1 LFIIL
6 KKIGLVIMK
15 RLNIDLGERSYD
27 ILIGRDILS
36 KVGEFIS
43 NQLEVSRSIIIT
55 HPSVRKLFGEKVE
68 SGLTLA
74 GYSPSFIEIPEGETS
89 KSLQQVELVYDR
101 LLEMKCDR
109 KSLLIALGGGVVGDL
124 TGFIAATYQR
134 GIPFIQVPTTLL
146 SQVDSSV
153 GGKTAVNHPR
163 GKNMIGAFYQPKLV
177 LIDLDTLITLPRKE
191 LRAGLAEVIKYGIIA
206 DATLFDFLEKN
217 TEKILSLN
225 SDCLEY
231 IIETS
236 CTIKAQ
242 VVEKDER
249 ESRHRMILNF
259 GHTFSHAIETLTNY
273 TEYLHG
279 EALSIGMIQA
289 ARLSVETE
297 LCHKDVPLRIINLLK
312 KFRLPIQTPDLKSED
327 IVESMHNDK
336 KNSHNKLRFI
346 LAKAIG
352 LVEIVDDVPETT
364 IKAVLNK
371 NK

>member
-1 LFIIL
+1 MP
-6 KKIGLVIMK
+6 MK
-15 RLNIDLGERSYD
+15 RLNIDLADRSYD
-27 ILIGRDILS
+27 ILINRNLLS

-43 NQLEVSRSIIIT
+43 KRLEPSRSIIIT
-55 HPSVRKLFGEKVE
+55 HPSVRKLFGEKIE
-68 SGLTLA
+68 SGLA
-74 GYSPSFIEIPEGETS
+74 NVGQSPGVIEIPEGETS

-101 LLEMKCDR
+101 MLEMKCDR
-109 KSLLIALGGGVVGDL
+109 KSVLIALGGGVVGDL

-134 GIPFIQVPTTLL
+134 GIPLIQIPTTLL

-177 LIDLDTLITLPRKE
+177 VIDLDTLRTLPKKE
-191 LRAGLAEVIKYGIIA
+191 LRAGLAEVVKYGVIA
-206 DATLFDFLEKN
+206 DAKLFAFLENN
-217 TEKILSLN
+217 TEKILSLD
-225 SDCLEY
+225 SDCLEH

-236 CTIKAQ
+236 CAIKAR

-259 GHTFSHAIETLTNY
+259 GHTFGHSIETLTNY

-279 EALSIGMIQA
+279 EALSIGMVQA
-289 ARLSVETE
+289 ALLSVEIG
-297 LCHKDVPLRIINLLK
+297 LCNEDIPIRITNLLK
-312 KFRLPIQTPDLKSED
+312 KIGLPIQAPDLKSKD
-327 IVESMHNDK
+327 IIESMCHDK
-336 KNSHNKLRFI
+336 KSSHNKLRFV

-352 LVEIVDDVPETT
+352 SVEIVDDVPKMP